1 MATFA
6 LVHGAWHGAWCWELL
21 IPELEGRGHFV
32 VAMDLPSEDRDAT
45 FSDYADTVATAINT
59 TPDVVLVGHSMA
71 GITVPLVALRQP
83 VGMLVFLC
91 ALVPGAA
98 GQSDAGG
105 PPTHPDHAF
114 DALIHYDDGSH
125 AWPSAEA
132 AAATLYQDCSPD
144 LAARAFARLRRQQ
157 TALWDRLDVINRWPD
172 VSVASIHCQEDRA
185 ISPTWSRW
193 IARRRFGV
201 DSIELPGGHSPMLS
215 QPALLARTLI
225 ALSDRLGDRSL

>member
-1 MATFA
+1 
-6 LVHGAWHGAWCWELL
+6 
-21 IPELEGRGHFV
+21 
-32 VAMDLPSEDRDAT
+32 
-45 FSDYADTVATAINT
+45 
-59 TPDVVLVGHSMA
+59 
-71 GITVPLVALRQP
+71 
-83 VGMLVFLC
+83 MLVFLC

-98 GQSDAGG
+98 GHSDAGS

-172 VSVASIHCQEDRA
+172 VPVASIHCQEDRA